1 MRHTTAALRVHGHEV
16 IGFQICK
23 TGDATEIG
31 LDTAIGCAV
40 GDGVAKIGI
49 ATLHGDE
56 ATLLVATQV
65 ANVVGDGLS
74 IPCFF

>member
-1 MRHTTAALRVHGHEV
+1 MRHTTTALRVHGHEV
-16 IGFQICK
+16 LGFQICK

-40 GDGVAKIGI
+40 SDGVTKIGI
-49 ATLHGDE
+49 ATLHGNE

-65 ANVVGDGLS
+65 ANVIGDGLS
-74 IPCFF
+74 IPGFF

>member
-31 LDTAIGCAV
+31 LDTAIRCV
-40 GDGVAKIGI
+40 VSDGVAKIGI